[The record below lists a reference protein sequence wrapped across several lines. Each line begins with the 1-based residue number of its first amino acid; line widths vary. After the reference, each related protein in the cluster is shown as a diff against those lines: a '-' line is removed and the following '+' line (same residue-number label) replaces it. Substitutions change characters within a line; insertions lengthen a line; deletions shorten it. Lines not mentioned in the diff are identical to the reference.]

1 MLARL
6 VSRPFNNKDWVFE
19 VKWDGYAFLFF
30 DKANGL
36 TKLESRSGNEI
47 THRYPEILE
56 SSKEAI
62 ESTQTLV
69 VDGEIVVLNK
79 EGDPDFQN
87 HQGRMNVDNDVE
99 IQILSRQ
106 IPATYYLFD
115 ILYLN
120 GRNLQDLSFLQ
131 RRRILSDII
140 ETNERIRISEY
151 IEEVGVQ
158 MFEKIKSMNLEG
170 IIAKNLSSKY
180 LQGTRFCRLAKN
192 KKYKNTRLCCY
203 RIHYWRRKQGK
214 LFWLTYFSSI

>member
-1 MLARL
+1 M
-6 VSRPFNNKDWVFE
+6 
-19 VKWDGYAFLFF
+19 
-30 DKANGL
+30 
-36 TKLESRSGNEI
+36 
-47 THRYPEILE
+47 
-56 SSKEAI
+56 
-62 ESTQTLV
+62 
-69 VDGEIVVLNK
+69 LNK
-79 EGDPDFQN
+79 EGHPDFQN

-180 LQGTRFCRLAKN
+180 LQGTRSADWLKIKNIRTQDCVVIGYTTGEGNRENFFGSLILAV
-192 KKYKNTRLCCY
+192 YDSASLSLLGIREVDLTL
-203 RIHYWRRKQGK
+203 ISLRKHIGNWKQ
-214 LFWLTYFSSI
+214 